1 MFILRP
7 SIRMG
12 FVVCAF
18 VALNSIGYTY
28 ANEVKVNNS
37 RDDGQET
44 RYMKEDREAYNNDE
58 STTNYHFEG
67 IPVLSNDFATKE
79 MARQLA
85 NDSGSDYKR
94 MRPHKVDYEQ
104 YSAAMMGRTAAKS
117 TKAPST
123 TSGKSSK
130 SSAQP
135 SEHPSISSV
144 PTVSS
149 SPSISAQPS
158 EHPSISSVPSEYP
171 SENPSTTD
179 VPSFEPSISS
189 EPSEVPSISG
199 KPSVSSEPS
208 RSPSASKSSKNSKSR

>member
-28 ANEVKVNNS
+28 ANEIKVNNS

-58 STTNYHFEG
+58 STNNYHFEG
-67 IPVLSNDFATKE
+67 RPVLSKDFATKE

-85 NDSGSDYKR
+85 NDSGKGYKR
-94 MRPHKVDYEQ
+94 LRPHKVDYEQ
-104 YSAAMMGRTAAKS
+104 YSAAMMGRAVSAK
-117 TKAPST
+117 
-123 TSGKSSK
+123 SGKSSK
-130 SSAQP
+130 P
-135 SEHPSISSV
+135 
-144 PTVSS
+144 SS

-158 EHPSISSVPSEYP
+158 EHPSISSVPSEQPSENPSESPSVSAKPSSQP
-171 SENPSTTD
+171 SENPSTSD
-179 VPSFEPSISS
+179 VPSFEPSISF
-189 EPSEVPSISG
+189 EPSEVPTISG
-199 KPSVSSEPS
+199 KPSVSFEPS
-208 RSPSASKSSKNSKSR
+208 TRSPSASKSSKSKSR